1 MTQSGI
7 RWEFRAI
14 IGGSGEAY
22 VRMSDVQALVDKY
35 RLDALEQGDWP
46 NSTAQQVLKNLASH
60 LEKSHQEARRRL
72 VVQ

>member
-1 MTQSGI
+1 MTRSEI

-14 IGGSGEAY
+14 IGDSGEAY
-22 VRMSDVQALVDKY
+22 VRMSDVLALVDKY

-46 NSTAQQVLKNLASH
+46 NSATQQVLKNLASH
-60 LEKSHQEARRRL
+60 LEDSRREAQRRL